1 MSSRPLVYLTRP
13 LPEGAVEALAPHC
26 EIAMYPLDEP
36 VPPDVLRAALA
47 DSEGLYCLLTDRI
60 DAALLDG
67 APRLRVISQM
77 AVGYDNIDVAACTA
91 RGIPVGN
98 TPGVLTETTAD
109 LTFAL
114 MLATARRVVEAAEAV
129 HSGQWRSWRPTWLIG
144 ADVWGATLGI
154 VGMGRI
160 GAAVARRA
168 AGFGMRILYHN
179 RSQTAEAAALGAEW
193 VPLDELL
200 AQSDFVS
207 LHCPLTPE
215 TTGMVDEAF
224 LRGMKRTAIFI
235 NTARGPM
242 VDEAALYRAL
252 SEGWIHAAGLDVT
265 AVEPIPMDSPLLTL
279 PNCLILPHV
288 GSATVATRR
297 KMALMAADNL
307 LAGLAGKRL
316 PNCVNPEVYG

>member
-1 MSSRPLVYLTRP
+1 MTSRPHVYLTRP
-13 LPEGAVEALAPHC
+13 LPDGALEALAPHC
-26 EIAMYPLDEP
+26 EVLQYPLDEP
-36 VPPDVLRAALA
+36 VPREELRAALA

-60 DAALLDG
+60 DAALLEG

-129 HSGQWRSWRPTWLIG
+129 HSGQWRTWRPTWLIG

-160 GAAVARRA
+160 GTAVARRA
-168 AGFGMRILYHN
+168 KGFGMRILYHN
-179 RSQTAEAAALGAEW
+179 RSQTPEAADLGAQW
-193 VPLDELL
+193 VEMDELL

-215 TTGMVDEAF
+215 TTGLVDEAF
-224 LRGMKRTAIFI
+224 LRRMKPTAIFI

-242 VDEAALYRAL
+242 VDEAALARAL
-252 SEGWIHAAGLDVT
+252 GEGWIHAAGLDVT
-265 AVEPIPMDSPLLTL
+265 AVEPIPLTSPLLAL
-279 PNCLILPHV
+279 PNCLILPHL
-288 GSATVATRR
+288 GSATVATRKR
-297 KMALMAADNL
+297 MALMAVDNL

>member
-60 DAALLDG
+60 DAALLEA

-207 LHCPLTPE
+207 LHCPLTAE
-215 TTGMVDEAF
+215 TTGLVDEAF
-224 LRGMKRTAIFI
+224 LRGMKRSAIFI